1 MIGAIELVQ
10 HFHRNGIP
18 IAIATGSHQHAYDV
32 KMSTKPELVRCLS
45 HAICSDNPLVKNGK
59 PSPDIYLI
67 TASKFISPPETMD
80 KVCLSVCVY
89 TIHMYVCMNVC
100 MYV

>member
-67 TASKFISPPETMD
+67 TASKFIPPPETMD